1 MSSVDLD
8 ASRAA
13 NTALRHGANAVAAGG
28 ATAATLGVTEPYVA
42 GPGGGG
48 FMVIYLARQHRVVTI
63 NGRET
68 CPAACTRKL
77 FVENGKP
84 LGFEEARHSG
94 LAVGVPG
101 MVDQWSQAVH
111 RYGHRG
117 FAADLRPA
125 IYRARHGFRI
135 DRTFVEETRESLTDL
150 RAFTSSRSLFLR
162 HGSPLPV
169 GSRLRNPDLAHT
181 YRMIARRG
189 PGYLYDGPLS
199 RAIAHTVQHPP
210 VWNGTSLTVRP
221 GIMTRRDLHRYHVT
235 EPHPT
240 RVRYRGLDVYGM
252 PPPSSGGSTTGEALN
267 ILRGYDMSGA
277 PRARS
282 LHHYIEALRYSF
294 ADRNRYVG
302 DPHYVDV
309 PLRGLLDP
317 AYAATRRCLITDHAA
332 HSPVP
337 PGDPYPPFPGCSSA
351 GSTGSAVDHEQSTNN
366 IVTADRWGN
375 VVAYTNTIEQFAG
388 TGMTVPGYGFLLNN
402 EMTDFDFVPSDPGVP
417 DVNLPAGGKIPR
429 SSMNPT
435 IVLRHGR
442 PVFAVGSPGGATIIT
457 TVLQILINHID
468 FGMSLER
475 AIAAPRVGNFNDP
488 ASYAEQ
494 AFVDSPVAKR
504 LMQRYG
510 QELDVVTGPNPLDK
524 EIGAATGVELLP
536 HHRLRADAEPV
547 RRGGGA
553 ALVVRPRR

>member
-1 MSSVDLD
+1 
-8 ASRAA
+8 
-13 NTALRHGANAVAAGG
+13 
-28 ATAATLGVTEPYVA
+28 
-42 GPGGGG
+42 
-48 FMVIYLARQHRVVTI
+48 
-63 NGRET
+63 
-68 CPAACTRKL
+68 
-77 FVENGKP
+77 
-84 LGFEEARHSG
+84 
-94 LAVGVPG
+94 
-101 MVDQWSQAVH
+101 
-111 RYGHRG
+111 
-117 FAADLRPA
+117 
-125 IYRARHGFRI
+125 
-135 DRTFVEETRESLTDL
+135 
-150 RAFTSSRSLFLR
+150 
-162 HGSPLPV
+162 
-169 GSRLRNPDLAHT
+169 
-181 YRMIARRG
+181 
-189 PGYLYDGPLS
+189 
-199 RAIAHTVQHPP
+199 
-210 VWNGTSLTVRP
+210 
-221 GIMTRRDLHRYHVT
+221 
-235 EPHPT
+235 
-240 RVRYRGLDVYGM
+240 
-252 PPPSSGGSTTGEALN
+252 
-267 ILRGYDMSGA
+267 
-277 PRARS
+277 
-282 LHHYIEALRYSF
+282 
-294 ADRNRYVG
+294 
-302 DPHYVDV
+302 
-309 PLRGLLDP
+309 
-317 AYAATRRCLITDHAA
+317 
-332 HSPVP
+332 
-337 PGDPYPPFPGCSSA
+337 
-351 GSTGSAVDHEQSTNN
+351 
-366 IVTADRWGN
+366 

-402 EMTDFDFVPSDPGVP
+402 EMTDFDFVPSDPAVP